1 MESLLSQAEHVRIDL
16 FDCGRQCYLTDH
28 KKVKLCTGIVACCPL
43 LVLHYHVWKQFDPSM
58 SGEMAEVIAV
68 SNQKGGV
75 GKTTTA
81 INLGG
86 YLAVAGKKTA
96 VVDLDP
102 QANATVGLGLHYGAD
117 TPTLFE
123 VLTGQAAAETGLQQT
138 TQENLF
144 VLPSTPNLAGAVI
157 ELLDKPYREFRLRR
171 ALKPLREQFD
181 FILIDCPP
189 SLGLLTVNG
198 LVAADRVLV
207 PVQCEFFA
215 LEGLQQLLQTVAL
228 VREHLNPRLQVL
240 GAVLTMFDRR
250 TAMARKIVRD
260 VRRTF
265 PGHVFDSVIPRNTEL
280 SEAPSAGQTI
290 LHYAAHSRGA
300 KAYEYLSE
308 ELINL
313 YS

>member
-1 MESLLSQAEHVRIDL
+1 
-16 FDCGRQCYLTDH
+16 
-28 KKVKLCTGIVACCPL
+28 
-43 LVLHYHVWKQFDPSM
+43 
-58 SGEMAEVIAV
+58 MAEVIAV